1 MAVSANRESR
11 TYPQPIGG
19 IRMLTALLTG
29 LGTALS
35 DILSTVGATLGGLL

>member
-1 MAVSANRESR
+1 
-11 TYPQPIGG
+11 
-19 IRMLTALLTG
+19 MLTALLAG